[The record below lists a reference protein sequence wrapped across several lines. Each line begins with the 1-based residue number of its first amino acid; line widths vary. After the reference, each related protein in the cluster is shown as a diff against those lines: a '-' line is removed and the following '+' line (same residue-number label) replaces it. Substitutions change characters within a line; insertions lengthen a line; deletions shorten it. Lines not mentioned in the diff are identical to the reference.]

1 MPKRARSEPQQL
13 RFTEPPLR
21 GFLIHLSIFIVVMYG
36 LAVLNLTRNPA
47 HPWFLWV
54 LLAWGIALAVH
65 DLVLL
70 VKTRPK
76 KGDTSS
82 TNQASAISQPAP
94 PTRPKHHRTQ
104 T

>member
-1 MPKRARSEPQQL
+1 MPKRTTSAPREL
-13 RFTEPPLR
+13 RFTEPPLHS
-21 GFLIHLSIFIVVMYG
+21 FLIHLVIFIVVISG
-36 LAVLNLTRNPA
+36 LAVLNLTRNPS

-54 LLAWGIALAVH
+54 LLAWGIVLAIH

-76 KGDTSS
+76 IEDTSS
-82 TNQASAISQPAP
+82 AKQASTPPAL
-94 PTRPKHHRTQ
+94 PKHHRVQ

>member
-1 MPKRARSEPQQL
+1 MAKRARSEPQQL

-21 GFLIHLSIFIVVMYG
+21 GFLIHLSIFIVVMCG
-36 LAVLNLTRNPA
+36 LAALNLTRNPG

-70 VKTRPK
+70 AKTRPK
-76 KGDTSS
+76 RK
-82 TNQASAISQPAP
+82 NASGISEPPPPAL
-94 PTRPKHHRTQ
+94 PKHHRTS

>member
-1 MPKRARSEPQQL
+1 MPKRTTSAPQGL

-21 GFLIHLSIFIVVMYG
+21 GFLIHLVIFIVVICG
-36 LAVLNLTRNPA
+36 LAALNLARNPT

-54 LLAWGIALAVH
+54 LLAWGIVLAIH
-65 DLVLL
+65 DIVLL

-76 KGDTSS
+76 RGDMSS
-82 TNQASAISQPAP
+82 AKQASL
-94 PTRPKHHRTQ
+94 PKHHRVQ